1 MAHDVI
7 FQPPRVENQELRDK
21 LQKLQEKSEGTMG
34 INNDEL
40 SCLEE
45 EKIKNDKEIKEMSV
59 TEKKGKDLELTQEQ
73 VKR

>member
-1 MAHDVI
+1 
-7 FQPPRVENQELRDK
+7 
-21 LQKLQEKSEGTMG
+21 MG
-34 INNDEL
+34 GNNNDEL